1 MKYWHKIN
9 FFNNLLLYSLPFLF
23 SSSNN
28 FQIESLSE
36 VQQRNR
42 RLHKYDLSFKWILL
56 KIFKRQIC
64 SVINFL
70 FMTNIASLFAL
81 NNFQIKSYLKV
92 SRANALLKI
101 SRHSAEYFQNI
112 PRTGTVCWFPL
123 ILMVSSSSGT
133 AGTRSC
139 STRPSTGGRG
149 GRRGRSRGGSRGSR
163 SSSCCNNTSSLCMW
177 GWDYLKYWFSL

>member
-42 RLHKYDLSFKWILL
+42 RLYKYELSFKWISLE
-56 KIFKRQIC
+56 IFKRQIC

-70 FMTNIASLFAL
+70 FITNIASLFAL
-81 NNFQIKSYLKV
+81 NNFQIKSYLKL
-92 SRANALLKI
+92 SRANALLMI
-101 SRHSAEYFQNI
+101 SRHSAEYCQNI
-112 PRTGTVCWFPL
+112 PRTGRTGTVCRFPR
-123 ILMVSSSSGT
+123 ILLVFSSSDT
-133 AGTRSC
+133 VGTRSC
-139 STRPSTGGRG
+139 STRPSTGARG

-163 SSSCCNNTSSLCMW
+163 SSSCCSNTSSLCM
-177 GWDYLKYWFSL
+177 

>member
-9 FFNNLLLYSLPFLF
+9 FFYNLLLYSLPFLF

-42 RLHKYDLSFKWILL
+42 RLYKYELSFKWISLE
-56 KIFKRQIC
+56 IFKRQIC

-81 NNFQIKSYLKV
+81 NNFQIKSYLKL
-92 SRANALLKI
+92 SRANALLMI

-112 PRTGTVCWFPL
+112 PRTGTVCWSR
-123 ILMVSSSSGT
+123 ILLVSSSSDT
-133 AGTRSC
+133 AGIRSC

-163 SSSCCNNTSSLCMW
+163 SSSCCSNTSSLCM
-177 GWDYLKYWFSL
+177 